1 MKIYILI
8 GTRPNF
14 IKITQ
19 FKKWAPQFGVEIKL
33 IHTGQHFDVKM
44 ADVFFQELNIQPD
57 YFLDIPQTNQVN
69 QIANVLTGLE
79 KLILKIGKP
88 DLFIVPG
95 DVNSTL
101 AGALFANK
109 VEIPLAHLEAGLR
122 SFDRTMPE
130 EHNRV
135 VTDHLSDILFV
146 TEQSGLDTIKK
157 EDIKGQAHLVGNTM
171 IDTMVA
177 FEEQIENSSILEHL
191 NVERPFIPVTI
202 HRPSNVDNEVGLEKL
217 LVLFQAL
224 SEKYELL
231 FPIHPRTQ
239 KKMEQFKLREKFNQI
254 KGLKFLE
261 PLGYFD
267 FQKLVK
273 SAALVLTDS
282 GGIQEETTYRKVPCI
297 TLRENTERPS
307 TITLG
312 TNTLMDFE
320 INPILETI
328 YAIEKGTYKK
338 GEIPPFWDGLATK
351 RILEIISM

>member
-1 MKIYILI
+1 M
-8 GTRPNF
+8 
-14 IKITQ
+14 
-19 FKKWAPQFGVEIKL
+19 
-33 IHTGQHFDVKM
+33 
-44 ADVFFQELNIQPD
+44 
-57 YFLDIPQTNQVN
+57 
-69 QIANVLTGLE
+69 LTGLE
-79 KLILKIGKP
+79 KLIIKIGKP

-109 VEIPLAHLEAGLR
+109 MEIPLAHLESGLR
-122 SFDRTMPE
+122 SFDRSMPE

-146 TEQSGLDTIKK
+146 TEQSGLETIKK
-157 EDIKGQAHLVGNTM
+157 ENIKGEAHLVGNTM

-177 FEEQIENSSILEHL
+177 FEEQIESSTILERL
-191 NVERPFIPVTI
+191 AVDKPFIPVTI
-202 HRPSNVDNEVGLEKL
+202 HRPSNVDNQVGLDKL

-231 FPIHPRTQ
+231 FPIHPRTK
-239 KKMEQFKLREKFNQI
+239 KKMEEFGLREKFNQI

-282 GGIQEETTYRKVPCI
+282 GGIQEETTFRQVPCI

-320 INPILETI
+320 INPILEMI
-328 YAIEKGTYKK
+328 YSIQKGTYKK
-338 GEIPPFWDGLATK
+338 GEIPPLWDGLATK
-351 RILEIISM
+351 RILEIISNT